1 MHEAQPKQDI
11 RRLHPAVRL
20 LVLDAEQRLLLFHI
34 HDPAPLHAF
43 YPEMTIYWG
52 TPGGGL
58 EPGESFEQAAR
69 RELWEET
76 GIQID
81 AVGPCVWHYERVMQI
96 DDQRLHRHERFFLV
110 NAPTAD
116 ISLANMLAYEHQT
129 HRAYRWWTRQE
140 LEQSQELFVPADLP
154 RLLLPLLAGN
164 IPATPLQLSR

>member
-1 MHEAQPKQDI
+1 MPAQPTKKI
-11 RRLHPAVRL
+11 RWLPPAVRL

-34 HDPAPLHAF
+34 HDAAPVHVF
-43 YPEMTIYWG
+43 YPGMTIYWC

-76 GIQID
+76 GIEVE

-96 DDQRLHRHERFFLV
+96 DDQRLHRHERFFV
-110 NAPTAD
+110 INAPTVVV
-116 ISLANMLAYEHQT
+116 SLANMLAYEHET

-140 LEQSQELFVPADLP
+140 LEQSGEWFLPRDLP
-154 RLLLPLLAGN
+154 RLLAPLLDGALPSAP
-164 IPATPLQLSR
+164 IQLPS